1 MHFKKSPYDY
11 SFFGKSRVI
20 VNLSI
25 DFKNIAKAQ
34 VPDTSGTFAIFGEI
48 KKEEYE
54 VDFTNKVTAP
64 SYIYEGTLFYED
76 EDSTLTLYSYYPFLS
91 IGIIP
96 NSFTLR

>member
-1 MHFKKSPYDY
+1 M
-11 SFFGKSRVI
+11 
-20 VNLSI
+20 
-25 DFKNIAKAQ
+25 
-34 VPDTSGTFAIFGEI
+34 
-48 KKEEYE
+48 EEYE

-64 SYIYEGTLFYED
+64 SCMYEGTLFYED